1 MERASRNG
9 KGTEEMRGA
18 ERMIK
23 GMEWKG
29 EKGSDMAWH
38 GMARQQWGG
47 GHCGGK
53 SDVVSYI
60 HE

>member
-1 MERASRNG
+1 
-9 KGTEEMRGA
+9 
-18 ERMIK
+18 MIK